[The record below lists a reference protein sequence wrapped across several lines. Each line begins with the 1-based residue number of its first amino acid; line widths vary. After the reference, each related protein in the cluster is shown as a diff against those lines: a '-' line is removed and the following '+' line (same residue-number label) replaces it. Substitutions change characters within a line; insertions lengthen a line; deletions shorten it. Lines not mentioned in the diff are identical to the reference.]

1 MNPKL
6 KLYDQVAVAQDKA
19 VRAAENLQQD
29 DDLADELAS
38 LSVEEY
44 AARRGWEIV
53 SNPNGSERKTTM
65 AATSK
70 ATQNLAKRVEEL
82 EAENEQLID
91 DNQYLTEQLDEIRS
105 IATSSLDEDDDDDE
119 SDDDDFDDEE

>member
-1 MNPKL
+1 MKPKL
-6 KLYDQVAVAQDKA
+6 KLYDQVAAAQDKA

-44 AARRGWEIV
+44 ASRRGWEIV
-53 SNPNGSERKTTM
+53 SNPNRSERTIM

-105 IATSSLDEDDDDDE
+105 IATSSLDDDDDVEDE
-119 SDDDDFDDEE
+119 DGEEAEDDE